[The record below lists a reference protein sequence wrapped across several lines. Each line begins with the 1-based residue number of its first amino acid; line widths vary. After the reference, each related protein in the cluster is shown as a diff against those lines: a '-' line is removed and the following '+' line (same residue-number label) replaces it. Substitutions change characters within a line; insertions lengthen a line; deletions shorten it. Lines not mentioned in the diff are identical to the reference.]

1 MTRLA
6 ALAAS
11 ALAVLLV
18 ASGCASRDPD
28 DYDPRYKYFPK
39 FAQFDAADTDH
50 SGKLSAQE
58 AQAVPL
64 IARYFREMDTDK
76 NGEVSWHEVTH
87 LDLRA
92 VHRNETLPAG
102 P

>member
-1 MTRLA
+1 MRRFAGLV
-6 ALAAS
+6 S
-11 ALAVLLV
+11 ALALFLV
-18 ASGCASRDPD
+18 TSGCATRDPD
-28 DYDPRYKYFPK
+28 RYDPALKYFPK

-50 SGKLSAQE
+50 SGKLSPQE
-58 AQAVPL
+58 AQVIPL

-76 NGEVSWHEVTH
+76 SGEVSWQEVTH